1 MAEFKIPLRIYDIQ
15 CPIHAGLQT
24 FVTNLLL
31 ITDYK

>member
-1 MAEFKIPLRIYDIQ
+1 MLKFKIPLRNHDIQ

-31 ITDYK
+31 IANYK